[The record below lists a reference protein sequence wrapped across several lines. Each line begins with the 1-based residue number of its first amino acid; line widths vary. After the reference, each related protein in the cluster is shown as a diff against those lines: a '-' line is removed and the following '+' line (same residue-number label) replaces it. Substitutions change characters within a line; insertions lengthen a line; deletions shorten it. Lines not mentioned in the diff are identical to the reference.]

1 MLLRGGITT
10 SGEQVVSSGTV
21 TVNALTIRQHEGI
34 LDETFGVVMDRGL
47 GFFIDSQRHSPA
59 VADGYGIAASSK
71 TFGYGC

>member
-1 MLLRGGITT
+1 MLARGGITT

-21 TVNALTIRQHEGI
+21 NALTTRQHEGI

>member
-21 TVNALTIRQHEGI
+21 NVLTTRQREGI

-59 VADGYGIAASSK
+59 VPDGYGTAASSK